1 MVEKYDESRVREIIK
16 DEFGKVENEE
26 DTVDGATQNIRAKT
40 VKKEAVTTVIDE
52 RKSRENNLI
61 IFGFEEN
68 QSEVRQER
76 IDHDIQQVKE
86 LYKA

>member
-1 MVEKYDESRVREIIK
+1 
-16 DEFGKVENEE
+16 
-26 DTVDGATQNIRAKT
+26 
-40 VKKEAVTTVIDE
+40 VTTVIDE

-76 IDHDIQQVKE
+76 IEHDIQQVKE